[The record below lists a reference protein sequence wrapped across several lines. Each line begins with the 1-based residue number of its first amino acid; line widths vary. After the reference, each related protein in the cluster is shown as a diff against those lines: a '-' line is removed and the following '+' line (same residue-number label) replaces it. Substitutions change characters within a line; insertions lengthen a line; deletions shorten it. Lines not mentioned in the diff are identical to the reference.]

1 MHCCENSI
9 STFVPSWR
17 PDERIRTAALNV
29 LLGDCLIGPLATPL
43 GRLRSYEPRRS
54 AWSPVWIE
62 LSVNCGTVE
71 DVKRQIRAH
80 LEAGATRVALRPVH
94 ANGDCA
100 ARDAVLKVMTDF

>member
-1 MHCCENSI
+1 MNCE
-9 STFVPSWR
+9 
-17 PDERIRTAALNV
+17 
-29 LLGDCLIGPLATPL
+29 
-43 GRLRSYEPRRS
+43 
-54 AWSPVWIE
+54 
-62 LSVNCGTVE
+62 TVE

>member
-1 MHCCENSI
+1 MLSNRNGSAA
-9 STFVPSWR
+9 VL
-17 PDERIRTAALNV
+17 RTS
-29 LLGDCLIGPLATPL
+29 PLC
-43 GRLRSYEPRRS
+43 R
-54 AWSPVWIE
+54 SPVWIE

-71 DVKRQIRAH
+71 DVKRRIRAH

>member
-1 MHCCENSI
+1 MALSRLNAATVNVRFRNCMI
-9 STFVPSWR
+9 SASA
-17 PDERIRTAALNV
+17 TA
-29 LLGDCLIGPLATPL
+29 L

-71 DVKRQIRAH
+71 DVKRRIRAH

-94 ANGDCA
+94 ANGDYA
-100 ARDAVLKVMTDF
+100 ARDAVLKVMTDRPAW

>member
-1 MHCCENSI
+1 M
-9 STFVPSWR
+9 
-17 PDERIRTAALNV
+17 
-29 LLGDCLIGPLATPL
+29 ATGL

-71 DVKRQIRAH
+71 DVKGRIRAH

-100 ARDAVLKVMTDF
+100 ARDAVLKVMTGF